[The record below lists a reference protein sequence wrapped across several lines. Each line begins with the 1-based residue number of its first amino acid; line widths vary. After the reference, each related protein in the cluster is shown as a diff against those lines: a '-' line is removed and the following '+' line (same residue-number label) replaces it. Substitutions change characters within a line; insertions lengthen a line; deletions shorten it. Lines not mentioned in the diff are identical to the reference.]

1 MWTPEN
7 RRLYARTGLR
17 YPSDLTDAEWDL
29 VRPFLRRRTRSGPAP
44 ERLREILNAVLYVLS
59 TGCQW
64 RALPRDLPPRS
75 TVHGWFVR
83 WHCDGVLDRLHFAL
97 YQQVRELEGATPV
110 PPPRSSIARVS
121 RAPKKGRRIDPIGY
135 DAAKKVKGKK
145 RHLIVDTQGLMLGL
159 NVTVLSC
166 LDGARLAM

>member
-7 RRLYARTGLR
+7 RGRYARTGLR
-17 YPSDLTDAEWDL
+17 YPSDLTDAEWNL
-29 VRPFLRRRTRSGPAP
+29 VRPFPRRRTRSGPVP

-97 YQQVRELEGATPV
+97 DQHRSASLRDATPV
-110 PPPRSSIARVS
+110 PPPRSSIARAS
-121 RAPKKGRRIDPIGY
+121 RAPKKGEAHRPD
-135 DAAKKVKGKK
+135 
-145 RHLIVDTQGLMLGL
+145 
-159 NVTVLSC
+159 
-166 LDGARLAM
+166 RL